1 MYTFAI
7 SKTYAGWMLTCVF
20 PIGCGEDSGCLLMI
34 HSTPSRR
41 PFYTTEAVDEAR
53 VLNVNL
59 VPPGRSTHVRV
70 KKRAQVRSRLPTFWV
85 VFTLLVMAVW
95 EFFAT
100 AQKGPLSGLLHVKR
114 WLQWGSIRILES
126 GFVIPGPQCHWFVLG
141 FSSSRDGLRGGDTF
155 SGSLLVWDH
164 RVIKWEQPCQS
175 MFAYKLL
182 HILLLLGETHS
193 WRPSGELRASSPL
206 NNFIETRFP
215 PLNTFLPNIP
225 RLLSSSC
232 PET

>member
-100 AQKGPLSGLLHVKR
+100 AQKGPLSGFLHVAVGKHPNSR
-114 WLQWGSIRILES
+114 IRICDPWS
-126 GFVIPGPQCHWFVLG
+126 PV
-141 FSSSRDGLRGGDTF
+141 
-155 SGSLLVWDH
+155 SLV
-164 RVIKWEQPCQS
+164 C
-175 MFAYKLL
+175 
-182 HILLLLGETHS
+182 S
-193 WRPSGELRASSPL
+193 WIQQFQRWSQRW
-206 NNFIETRFP
+206 
-215 PLNTFLPNIP
+215 
-225 RLLSSSC
+225 
-232 PET
+232 